1 MRHFRFATALL
12 ALCALPATPA
22 LARDGLGIFDDWG
35 AFRDPNVPR
44 CYAIAMAAG
53 SRGRKNDFQPFAT
66 VGLWPKQGLRN
77 EVHFRLSR
85 RLAAGSPA
93 RLRIGDQSF
102 DLATGQ
108 GDAWA
113 QDKRMDAAIVAA
125 MRSATGMTVTARA
138 ADGRAVRDS
147 YRLSGAGSAIDAAS
161 LGCAQG

>member
-1 MRHFRFATALL
+1 MMRGLRLLFGLTAI
-12 ALCALPATPA
+12 ALFATPA

-44 CYAIAMAAG
+44 CYAIAMAAN
-53 SRGRKNDFQPFAT
+53 SRGRKHDFQPFAT
-66 VGLWPKQGLRN
+66 VGLWPKQGQRN
-77 EVHFRLSR
+77 AVHFRLSR

-93 RLRIGDQSF
+93 RLRIGDQSYN
-102 DLATGQ
+102 LVTGQ

-125 MRSATGMTVTARA
+125 MRSATTMSVSARA
-138 ADGRAVRDS
+138 ANGQAMRDS
-147 YRLSGAGSAIDAAS
+147 YRLSGAGSAMDAAS